1 MRGGVRDSVGGSDL
15 VVGKV
20 SVTGKLLDGSLEPDL
35 LLNEESV
42 VGKDRVLWEVRDRA
56 GVGETDL

>member
-1 MRGGVRDSVGGSDL
+1 MGGSDL